1 MTVGA
6 DCVGVLG
13 VVYGGPFQGELHC
26 GCFIRKR
33 LGERRATKMIPVED
47 GRAGRVAT
55 ITSVPPFSRN
65 ISVDLVSLSVFSGSY
80 CTSPIIGPIA
90 LYTHYPI
97 VWTVKNS
104 VFGTRVLAVL

>member
-6 DCVGVLG
+6 DYEGVFG
-13 VVYGGPFQGELHC
+13 VVYGGPFQGELHG

-33 LGERRATKMIPVED
+33 RSERRATMMTPVVD
-47 GRAGRVAT
+47 GRADRVAT

-65 ISVDLVSLSVFSGSY
+65 ISVDLVSLSVSY

-97 VWTVKNS
+97 VWTVINS